1 MVFCMQVGASGA
13 VPEHSGAAVDMFG
26 AGLSVSQNHR
36 ERDCG
41 LSQLIDQMGKLS
53 YFSQSI

>member
-1 MVFCMQVGASGA
+1 MLFCMQVGASGA
-13 VPEHSGAAVDMFG
+13 VPEHSGSAVDMFG

-41 LSQLIDQMGKLS
+41 LSQLLNKMGTL
-53 YFSQSI
+53 